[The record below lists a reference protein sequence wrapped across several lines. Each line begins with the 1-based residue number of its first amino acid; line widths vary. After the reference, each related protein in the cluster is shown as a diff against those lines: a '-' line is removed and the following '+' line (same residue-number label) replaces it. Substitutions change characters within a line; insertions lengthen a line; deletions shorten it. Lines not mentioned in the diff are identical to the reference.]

1 MDTRNFF
8 WYYTRLYWLNTKS
21 NPHMNVFMMIGKN
34 ISLLQWLVWKPIAD
48 SFCVYLSTF
57 SALII
62 FHILIFKLTEGV
74 NTKLI
79 LSMETNTKGFFFAF
93 RCHLQIT
100 HRIQKK
106 LCYYFNTASYF
117 EVSFFHGLILI
128 WRIQLSFYPLLQYQR
143 YWMNL
148 FASII
153 IQDAMEWCF
162 WIHLCKDISLQ
173 KCIND

>member
-1 MDTRNFF
+1 
-8 WYYTRLYWLNTKS
+8 
-21 NPHMNVFMMIGKN
+21 MIGKN
-34 ISLLQWLVWKPIAD
+34 VSLLQWLVWKPIAA
-48 SFCVYLSTF
+48 SFLCTSLSTF

-93 RCHLQIT
+93 RCLLQIT

-128 WRIQLSFYPLLQYQR
+128 WRIQLSFYPLLHYQLLNESFCIHYHSR
-143 YWMNL
+143 CIGMMLLNTFVQRHL
-148 FASII
+148 F
-153 IQDAMEWCF
+153 
-162 WIHLCKDISLQ
+162 K